1 MPSLGHAARVAATMA
16 TALGAG
22 ALVTAGLIRSGRQ
35 TAPVGGLPPG
45 WWWALTLAT
54 GLCLVTA
61 AWLGAAQNPRASLS
75 CSLALAC
82 WVLPVAAGFPT
93 TPAWAKAVV
102 LALPPL
108 LVGAV
113 TQLGSGAWPLPSTR
127 RLWLLRGAWGG
138 AIGSSGVLLL
148 AYDPFGDPSCLRTCL
163 SINAPLIRATTTRD
177 AMLVTGALT
186 IAATVSGLG
195 SLSPMAAPGRPTAGL
210 ARASLVS
217 LTLVG
222 SAIGWLHLAPSAV
235 DRRTVEA
242 AITLALFLAGV
253 AVVGRE
259 VLLRARRMRVEGVLA
274 QLAAGETMAGLE
286 FAVGTPRQWVD
297 PNGVPSDVP
306 PDSALPTLGDEQ
318 GPIVRWVA
326 GNAPDRAPEELI
338 GSLHPATRLG
348 LANARL
354 AASVK
359 AQTHELGASQARIV
373 EAADAERLRLSRDL
387 HDRTQQRL
395 VGAVLHLRL
404 ASTSARSGTGT
415 SLLLEAEERLRPVLA
430 ALRTVAHG
438 PFPEVLAEE
447 GLAAALEEWSADSGA
462 TVACSTTL
470 PLLPSATA
478 RAAFAAVTSPALDP
492 AEPITVAV
500 RDGELLITGR
510 LRAGSEAVDVSASD
524 RVGAAGGRVLVVAHG
539 TPPRQLEVR
548 LPCAS

>member
-1 MPSLGHAARVAATMA
+1 MPKLSHAAPVAAAMA
-16 TALGAG
+16 SALGLG
-22 ALVTAGLIRSGRQ
+22 AILTAGLIGAGRQ
-35 TAPVGGLPPG
+35 DAPAGGSPHG
-45 WWWALTLAT
+45 WWWALALAT

-61 AWLGAAQNPRASLS
+61 AWLGAAESPLTSLS
-75 CSLALAC
+75 CSLAVAC

-93 TPAWAKAVV
+93 TPEWGKAIV

-113 TQLGSGAWPLPSTR
+113 TQLGSGAWPLPTRR
-127 RLWLLRGAWGG
+127 RLWLLRGAWAG
-138 AIGSSGVLLL
+138 AIGSSVVLML

-163 SINAPLIRATTTRD
+163 SINVPLNTATTTRD
-177 AMLVTGALT
+177 AMLLTGVLT

-195 SLSPMAAPGRPTAGL
+195 SLIPAAATGRPTTGV
-210 ARASLVS
+210 ARAALVA
-217 LTLVG
+217 LTVVG
-222 SAIGWLHLAPSAV
+222 VSIGWLHLAPSAV

-242 AITLALFLAGV
+242 AITLALILAGG

-259 VLLRARRMRVEGVLA
+259 VLLRTRRMRVEAVLA
-274 QLAAGETMAGLE
+274 QLAAGGEMPGLE
-286 FAVGTPRQWVD
+286 YAVGSPRRWVG
-297 PNGVPSDVP
+297 PNGVPSDMP
-306 PDSALPTLGDEQ
+306 TDRALPTLGDEH

-326 GNAPDRAPEELI
+326 GGAPDRAPEELAAR
-338 GSLHPATRLG
+338 LHPATRLG

-359 AQTHELGASQARIV
+359 AQTYELRASQARIV
-373 EAADAERLRLSRDL
+373 DAADAERLRLGRDL

-404 ASTSARSGTGT
+404 ASVSARAGTQT
-415 SLLLEAEERLRPVLA
+415 ALLLEAEDRLRPVLA

-438 PFPEVLAEE
+438 PFPEVLTEE

-462 TVACSTTL
+462 MLACSTSL
-470 PLLPSATA
+470 PILPVATA

-492 AEPITVAV
+492 AEPITVAE
-500 RDGELLITGR
+500 RDGELLITAS
-510 LRAGSEAVDVSASD
+510 LRPGSNGVEQSESD
-524 RVGAAGGRVLVVAHG
+524 RVGAVGGTVRVAHG
-539 TPPRQLEVR
+539 ATPRQLEVR

>member
-1 MPSLGHAARVAATMA
+1 MPSLSHAARVAATMA

-61 AWLGAAQNPRASLS
+61 AWLGAAQNPRVSLS
-75 CSLALAC
+75 CSLAMAC

-93 TPAWAKAVV
+93 TPAWVKAVV

-113 TQLGSGAWPLPSTR
+113 TQLGSQAWPLPSTR

-138 AIGSSGVLLL
+138 AIGSSVVLLL

-163 SINAPLIRATTTRD
+163 SINVPLITATTTRD

-186 IAATVSGLG
+186 IAATVSGFG
-195 SLSPMAAPGRPTAGL
+195 SLVPAAEPGRPTAGL
-210 ARASLVS
+210 ARAALVALSLV
-217 LTLVG
+217 G
-222 SAIGWLHLAPSAV
+222 IAIGWLHLAPTAA

-242 AITLALFLAGV
+242 VITLALLLAGV

-259 VLLRARRMRVEGVLA
+259 VLLLARRMRVEEVLA
-274 QLAAGETMAGLE
+274 QLDAGGRMAGLE
-286 FAVGTPRQWVD
+286 FAVGIPRQWVD
-297 PNGVPSDVP
+297 PNGMPSDLP

-318 GPIVRWVA
+318 GPIVRWVT
-326 GNAPDRAPEELI
+326 GNAPDRAPEELA
-338 GSLHPATRLG
+338 SRLHPATRLG

-359 AQTHELGASQARIV
+359 AQAYELRASQARIV
-373 EAADAERLRLSRDL
+373 SSADSERLRLGRDL

-404 ASTSARSGTGT
+404 AAASAPSGAGT
-415 SLLLEAEERLRPVLA
+415 SLLLEAEDRLRPVLA
-430 ALRTVAHG
+430 ALRSVAHG
-438 PFPEVLAEE
+438 PFPEVLTDE

-462 TVACSTTL
+462 RVACSTPL
-470 PLLPSATA
+470 PRIPVATA
-478 RAAFAAVTSPALDP
+478 RAAFAAITSSALDP
-492 AEPITVAV
+492 AEPITVAE
-500 RDGELLITGR
+500 RDGELLITAR
-510 LRAGSEAVDVSASD
+510 LRPGSDGMELSASD
-524 RVGAAGGRVLVVAHG
+524 RVGAVGGTVLVADG
-539 TPPRQLEVR
+539 ATPRQLEVR